1 MTDRGPTVINTG
13 RGSGAGWAVAA
24 VLAIVVIGALLIFG
38 GVIDLGGNSGSTNVD
53 VNVPAADAPAA
64 QAPATDAPATTTA
77 PAN

>member
-24 VLAIVVIGALLIFG
+24 VLAIVVIGALLMYG
-38 GVIDLGGNSGSTNVD
+38 GVIDLGGNSGNTDVD
-53 VNVPAADAPAA
+53 VNVPAVE
-64 QAPATDAPATTTA
+64 APATQTPATDTPATTTA